1 MLRRLHE
8 AARPRLSRLRGCGV
22 FAKIAPWLCHS
33 YLVKTAVFTYAVLLG
48 VTGLVT
54 LSVLGASLVQQKDPR
69 GIAVL
74 ALVVGG
80 LLLAFAYALI
90 SGRKSRAVPNKG
102 NKSPASRIYSSSASA
117 EYPHSA
123 SLVWA
128 LIRPAEAAV
137 TLSSDVD
144 HAFAVP
150 AMPGGPGERQCF
162 FLRNGQIS
170 IIEVL
175 SEIPERLAVTR
186 SLLPPSEASMKMTYR
201 LDPTPAGCRL
211 TIETLIEA
219 PDNLTIDQQGI
230 QKSGSEFVGKV
241 AAVLAGTPKDG

>member
-1 MLRRLHE
+1 M
-8 AARPRLSRLRGCGV
+8 
-22 FAKIAPWLCHS
+22 
-33 YLVKTAVFTYAVLLG
+33 KTTVITYGVLLA
-48 VTGLVT
+48 VSGLVT
-54 LSVLGASLVQQKDPR
+54 LSVLGASLLQHKDPR

-80 LLLAFAYALI
+80 LLLTFAYALM
-90 SGRKSRAVPNKG
+90 SGRKSRAVANAEKKP
-102 NKSPASRIYSSSASA
+102 PASRIYSSSASA

-123 SLVWA
+123 SVVWA

-137 TLSSDVD
+137 TLSDDVD

-150 AMPGGPGERQCF
+150 AIPEGPGERQCF

-175 SEIPERLAVTR
+175 SEIPERLAVTQ
-186 SLLPPSEASMKMTYR
+186 SLLPASDASTKMTYR
-201 LDPTPAGCRL
+201 LEPTPVGCRL
-211 TIETLIEA
+211 TIETLIET
-219 PDNLTIDQQGI
+219 PDYLIVDQQAI

-241 AAVLAGTPKDG
+241 AAVLGGTAVAG